1 MSEKVLLIIL
11 ILFIGFYFL
20 FSSNRP
26 KAYFFLN
33 KDDDKSLEML
43 NNILR
48 NSDIEIII
56 INYDGSKDNLVELNK
71 IINTSGKSRTISK
84 ILNVEKMS
92 DLNQVIFD
100 TCYRNAK
107 CINQPSNKFYE
118 IYNRLNVFGYP
129 FEFENNY
136 SELLQMPDRKVNNLI
151 DVSKNPTC
159 GRPGE
164 VVLESPPWQRK
175 RGLNY

>member
-1 MSEKVLLIIL
+1 
-11 ILFIGFYFL
+11 
-20 FSSNRP
+20 
-26 KAYFFLN
+26 
-33 KDDDKSLEML
+33 
-43 NNILR
+43 
-48 NSDIEIII
+48 
-56 INYDGSKDNLVELNK
+56 
-71 IINTSGKSRTISK
+71 
-84 ILNVEKMS
+84 MS